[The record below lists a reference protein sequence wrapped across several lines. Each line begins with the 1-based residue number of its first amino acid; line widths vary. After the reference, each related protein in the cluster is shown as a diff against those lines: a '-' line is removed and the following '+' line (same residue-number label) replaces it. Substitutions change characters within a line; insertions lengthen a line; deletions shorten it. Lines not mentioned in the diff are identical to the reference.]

1 MLVLFL
7 REGETMDYI
16 DLATQFL
23 ENLFKLKRHGHQKKF
38 NECMQGEAMAI
49 LYILRRKNIV
59 MPSDISN
66 DMKISSARVAAMLNS
81 LESKGYITRQ
91 MDKSDR
97 RKILVDLTQEGKELA
112 EKHSKAIAVHTAH
125 MLETLGEHD
134 ALELVRIVK
143 KLANINSKAITDN

>member
-1 MLVLFL
+1 
-7 REGETMDYI
+7 MDYI
-16 DLATQFL
+16 DLAKQFL
-23 ENLFKLKRHGHQKKF
+23 ESLFTFKKHGHHKKI
-38 NECMQGEAMAI
+38 NDCMQGEAMAI
-49 LYILRRKNIV
+49 LYILSQKNIV
-59 MPSDISN
+59 LPSEISN
-66 DMKISSARVAAMLNS
+66 ELKISSARVAAMLNS

-112 EKHSKAIAVHTAH
+112 QKHSEAIAVHAAH

-143 KLANINSKAITDN
+143 KLAELSSKARTND